1 MSDPTLKGTLTT
13 AAPLADYT
21 SWRVGGPATRLFK
34 PVDLT
39 DLTLFLH
46 NLPANEKLLWL
57 GLGSNLLV
65 RDGGVDETVIVTQ
78 GGLKEISQIEPQLI
92 RAEAGVSCATLAR
105 HCARLGLRG
114 IEFLAG
120 VPGTVGGALAMN
132 AGCFGGETWEWVE
145 AVETIDRFGAKR
157 LRTKADFKVSYRHVE
172 LPNQEWFVAGY
183 FRLPFGDKE
192 TIFENIKKLLE
203 HRASTQPT
211 NEPSCGS
218 VFRNP
223 PGDFAG
229 RLIEACGLKGFKQG
243 GAMISNKHANFIVN
257 DGTATA
263 ADIESLI
270 EQIIQAVAA
279 KFAISL
285 HREVHII
292 GKRLN

>member
-1 MSDPTLKGTLTT
+1 MSDPELKGTLTMS
-13 AAPLADYT
+13 ASLAEYT
-21 SWRVGGPATRLFK
+21 SWRVGGPAARLFK
-34 PVDLT
+34 PVDLA

-46 NLPANEKLLWL
+46 NLPPEQKLLWL
-57 GLGSNLLV
+57 GLGSNLLI

-157 LRTKADFKVSYRHVE
+157 LRTKAEFKVSYRQVE
-172 LPNQEWFVAGY
+172 IPNHEWFVAGY

-203 HRASTQPT
+203 HRAKTQPT

-229 RLIEACGLKGFKQG
+229 RLIESCGLKGFKQG
-243 GAMISNKHANFIVN
+243 GAMVSNKHANFIVN

-263 ADIESLI
+263 VDIENLI
-270 EQIIQAVAA
+270 DLIIQTVAE
-279 KFAISL
+279 KFAIHL